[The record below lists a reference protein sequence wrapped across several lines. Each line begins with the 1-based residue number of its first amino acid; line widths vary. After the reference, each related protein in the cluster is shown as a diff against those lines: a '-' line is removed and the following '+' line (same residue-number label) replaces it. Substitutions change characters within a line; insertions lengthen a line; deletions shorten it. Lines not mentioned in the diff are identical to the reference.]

1 MEAKS
6 TASKTMQYLLEFT
19 DADLNRA
26 LTEPE
31 KVAAMVR

>member
-6 TASKTMQYLLEFT
+6 TASKTMRYLLEFT

-26 LTEPE
+26 STEPE
-31 KVAAMVR
+31 KIAATVR